1 MSSQKRTLRFAAAWF
16 VLLAMPVAAA
26 PESFRFVI
34 LGDRT
39 GETQPGVYEQAWK
52 QADAEHP
59 AFVVTVGDTI
69 QGLEDAT
76 AEAEWQSVEKMLMP
90 FRQYPLYLAPGN
102 HDIWSKTSER
112 LFRKYARH
120 DPHYSF
126 DYHQAHF
133 TILDNSRSDELPQ
146 EELTF
151 LEKDL
156 RDHAAQPVKF
166 IVSHRP
172 SWLMNVVVR
181 NPDFPVHQLAKKY
194 GVRTVIAGHL
204 HEMLHVDLDG
214 VAYIS
219 MASSGGHLRATK
231 KYEDGWFF
239 GYALVAVSGSDA
251 KFQIKEL
258 KPPEGQGSVT
268 GLDDW
273 GAAGL
278 VRKSGAPLCYFRP
291 KPTPLMQITLMAVR
305 SNWIRTTVSFAALNC
320 FDPPAF

>member
-1 MSSQKRTLRFAAAWF
+1 MRTKKHRLRLAAAWL
-16 VLLAMPVAAA
+16 VLLAMPATAA

-39 GETQPGVYEQAWK
+39 GETQPGVYEQVWK
-52 QADAEHP
+52 EAAAVDP

-69 QGLEDAT
+69 QGLQDAT
-76 AEAEWQSVEKMLMP
+76 AESEWQSVEQILMP
-90 FRQYPLYLAPGN
+90 YRRYPLYLVPGN
-102 HDIWSKTSER
+102 HDIWSEISER

-126 DYHQAHF
+126 DYRQAHF
-133 TILDNSRSDELPQ
+133 TILDNSRSDTLSQ

-156 RDHAAQPVKF
+156 REHEAQPVKF

-172 SWLMNVVVR
+172 SWLTNVILR

-194 GVRTVIAGHL
+194 GVRTVIAGHV

-214 VAYIS
+214 VRYIS
-219 MASSGGHLRATK
+219 MASAGGHLRATK

-239 GYALVAVSGSDA
+239 GYALVDVSGADA
-251 KFQIKEL
+251 RFQIKEL
-258 KPPEGQGSVT
+258 KPPKGQGRVT
-268 GLDDW
+268 GLADW
-273 GAAGL
+273 GVAGL
-278 VRKSGAPLCYFRP
+278 VKRSSGAPLCYFL
-291 KPTPLMQITLMAVR
+291 PLLR
-305 SNWIRTTVSFAALNC
+305 R
-320 FDPPAF
+320 

>member
-1 MSSQKRTLRFAAAWF
+1 MSTQKHRLRMAAAYLA
-16 VLLAMPVAAA
+16 LLALPAAA
-26 PESFRFVI
+26 GPESFRFVI

-39 GETQPGVYEQAWK
+39 GETQPGVYEEAWK
-52 QADAEHP
+52 EAAAGNP

-69 QGLEDAT
+69 QGLQDTT
-76 AEAEWQSVEKMLMP
+76 AEAEWLSFEQMLMP
-90 FRQYPLYLAPGN
+90 YREYPLYLVPGN
-102 HDIWSKTSER
+102 HDIWSKTSEK

-133 TILDNSRSDELPQ
+133 TILDNSRSDEMPQ
-146 EELTF
+146 NELAF

-156 RDHAAQPVKF
+156 REHSAQPVKF

-172 SWLMNVVVR
+172 SWLVNVVLR

-194 GVRTVIAGHL
+194 GVRAVIAGHL

-214 VAYIS
+214 VTYIS
-219 MASSGGHLRATK
+219 MVSSGGHLRATK

-239 GYALVAVSGSDA
+239 GYSLVDVSGAEA

-258 KPPEGQGSVT
+258 TPPQGQGRVT
-268 GLDDW
+268 GLEDW

-278 VRKSGAPLCYFRP
+278 INKSTRAPLCSFL
-291 KPTPLMQITLMAVR
+291 PTPTTRIQITLMGVR
-305 SNWIRTTVSFAALNC
+305 SNPATVSAALIESHLLE
-320 FDPPAF
+320 

>member
-1 MSSQKRTLRFAAAWF
+1 MAATISGRKLKMMNSQKRKWPSAAAWLA
-16 VLLAMPVAAA
+16 LLAVPAIAA

-39 GETQPGVYEQAWK
+39 GETQLGVYEQVWK
-52 QADAEHP
+52 QLDAENP

-76 AEAEWQSVEKMLMP
+76 AESEWQSVEQMLMP
-90 FRQYPLYLAPGN
+90 YRRYPRYLAPGN

-126 DYHQAHF
+126 DYRQAHF
-133 TILDNSRSDELPQ
+133 TILDNSRSDELVQ
-146 EELTF
+146 DELTF

-156 RDHAAQPVKF
+156 RENQAQPVKF

-172 SWLMNVVVR
+172 SWLTNVVLR
-181 NPDFPVHQLAKKY
+181 NPDFTLHRLAKKY
-194 GVRTVIAGHL
+194 GVRTVIAGHV
-204 HEMLHVDLDG
+204 HEMLHVNLDG

-219 MASSGGHLRATK
+219 MASAGGHLRATK

-239 GYALVAVSGSDA
+239 GYALVAVKGADA
-251 KFQIKEL
+251 GFQIKEL
-258 KPPEGQGSVT
+258 KSPQGQGRVT
-268 GLDDW
+268 ALEDW

-278 VRKSGAPLCYFRP
+278 VKRSGGATTLSHPSETQVSLSRVGIAAERP
-291 KPTPLMQITLMAVR
+291 
-305 SNWIRTTVSFAALNC
+305 AAR
-320 FDPPAF
+320 

>member
-1 MSSQKRTLRFAAAWF
+1 MKSQKRQLRCAAAWLA
-16 VLLAMPVAAA
+16 LLAIPGAAT

-52 QADAEHP
+52 EAAAENP

-76 AEAEWQSVEKMLMP
+76 AEAEWQAVDQILLP
-90 FRQYPLYLAPGN
+90 YRRYPLYLAPGN
-102 HDIWSKTSER
+102 HDIWSKTSEG

-120 DPHYSF
+120 APHYSF
-126 DYHQAHF
+126 DYRQAHF
-133 TILDNSRSDELPQ
+133 TILDNSRSDELSQ

-156 RDHAAQPVKF
+156 REHEAQPVKF

-172 SWLMNVVVR
+172 SWLMNVVLR
-181 NPDFPVHQLAKKY
+181 NPAFPVHQLAKKY
-194 GVRTVIAGHL
+194 GVHTVIAGHL

-214 VAYIS
+214 VSYIS
-219 MASSGGHLRATK
+219 MASAGGHLRATK

-239 GYALVAVSGSDA
+239 GYAVVDVSGA
-251 KFQIKEL
+251 HAQFQIKEL
-258 KPPEGQGSVT
+258 KPPQGQPRVT
-268 GLDDW
+268 GLEDW
-273 GAAGL
+273 GVGGL
-278 VRKSGAPLCYFRP
+278 VKRSSGASLCYFFP
-291 KPTPLMQITLMAVR
+291 KLTLLPQLTRLGA
-305 SNWIRTTVSFAALNC
+305 
-320 FDPPAF
+320 PPAF